1 MFFILVGC
9 SGVPCSLS
17 WLVAWP
23 ETGLRTQRRV
33 VLIWPSRSSWANIYI
48 K

>member
-23 ETGLRTQRRV
+23 ETGLRTPRRGLV
-33 VLIWPSRSSWANIYI
+33 VVGGPIFILNSNG
-48 K
+48 